1 MMIMSEEII
10 SKMKQE
16 LQDKDA
22 VLYLFNDAKD
32 TDAYKRL
39 EILYDHLE
47 KAIKLWE
54 KNEPQKFKRI

>member
-22 VLYLFNDAKD
+22 VLYLFVDAKD

-47 KAIKLWE
+47 KAIKMWE
-54 KNEPQKFKRI
+54 ENEPQKFKRI